1 MDIPIHADVYCE
13 GIVSGR
19 TTCLII
25 NPVDEQ
31 VTHVVVADKAFPNI
45 ERLVPVELI
54 VNSTQDSIHLRC
66 SQSDLLSM
74 EPFKKT
80 DFIDSDHLDR
90 AIPFEVPYLVWP
102 YSMYETMPMPLEHD
116 NIPAGEVAIHRYTS
130 VRATDGEVGRV
141 DEFVINPK
149 NDSIT
154 HLVLREGHLWGQK
167 EVTIPVS
174 EIKEITEEVV
184 FLKLD
189 KKAISLLPAIPI
201 QRRWK

>member
-13 GIVSGR
+13 GVVSGR
-19 TTCLII
+19 TTCLIV
-25 NPVDEQ
+25 NPVDDQ
-31 VTHVVVADKAFPNI
+31 VTHVVVADKDFPYI
-45 ERLVPVELI
+45 ERLVPVEQIL
-54 VNSTQDSIHLRC
+54 NSAPDSIHLRC
-66 SQSDLLSM
+66 SRVDLSGM

-90 AIPFEVPYLVWP
+90 AIPYEVPYLVWP
-102 YSMYETMPMPLEHD
+102 YSMYDTMPMPLEHE
-116 NIPAGEVAIHRYTS
+116 NIPAGEVAIHRYTE
-130 VRATDGEVGRV
+130 VKAVDGPVGRV
-141 DEFVINPK
+141 DEFVVNPK

-154 HLVLREGHLWGQK
+154 HLVMREGHLWGQK
-167 EVTIPVS
+167 DVTIPVS
-174 EIKEITEEVV
+174 EIREITDEIV